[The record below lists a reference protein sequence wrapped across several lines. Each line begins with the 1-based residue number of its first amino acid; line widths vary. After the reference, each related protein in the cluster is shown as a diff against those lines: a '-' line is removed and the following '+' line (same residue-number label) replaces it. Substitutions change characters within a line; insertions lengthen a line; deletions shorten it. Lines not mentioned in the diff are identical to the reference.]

1 MLSTQK
7 SLQAGNRTV
16 LDVLNAQQQRT
27 VVLRDLAQARYVFLM
42 SKIRLLSLVGRAD
55 EAAVGQMSQM
65 LKH

>member
-1 MLSTQK
+1 
-7 SLQAGNRTV
+7 
-16 LDVLNAQQQRT
+16 
-27 VVLRDLAQARYVFLM
+27 LAQARYVFLM